1 MDNTPRATPS
11 IPPSLASG
19 DNLPKQFCP
28 IRSSIVAEL
37 TTATGELANIV
48 DRLKVLAAHKNGVAD
63 SNKEFRELNSRRNT
77 ITVECGELLQKLGA
91 HRAEHDC

>member
-1 MDNTPRATPS
+1 
-11 IPPSLASG
+11 
-19 DNLPKQFCP
+19 
-28 IRSSIVAEL
+28 L

-48 DRLKVLAAHKNGVAD
+48 DRLKLLAADKNGAAS
-63 SNKEFRELNSRRNT
+63 SNKEFCELNSRRNT